1 MLKENLN
8 IKAII
13 KYILVGL
20 SMIASHL
27 MSYEQSIETLI
38 ALSIISGFFGIA
50 SIIVLPKISDAY
62 TIGRIALMIGVVVL
76 FSGLCTEIPLTK
88 GVFIALKLL
97 IDFFSVF
104 HIIGIGYAKLQQLR
118 DWFHR
123 K

>member
-104 HIIGIGYAKLQQLR
+104 HIIGIGYDKLQQLR

>member
-1 MLKENLN
+1 MWKEKPV
-8 IKAII
+8 IATIT
-13 KYILVGL
+13 KYSLLGI
-20 SMIASHL
+20 SMFTSHL
-27 MSYEQSIETLI
+27 MNYEQSIETLI

-50 SIIVLPKISDAY
+50 SIIVLQKISDAY
-62 TIGRIALMIGVVVL
+62 TIGRIALMICVVVL
-76 FSGLCTEIPLTK
+76 FSCLCTEIPLTK

-104 HIIGIGYAKLQQLR
+104 HIIGIGYDKLQQLR

>member
-1 MLKENLN
+1 
-8 IKAII
+8 
-13 KYILVGL
+13 
-20 SMIASHL
+20 

-97 IDFFSVF
+97 IDFFNVF
-104 HIIGIGYAKLQQLR
+104 HIIGIGYDKLQQLR